1 MSSRFLRM
9 FLCVA
14 IAAAVGPA
22 ATLARAAAYT
32 SGWDPITSNGTALLN
47 VGDSCLTN
55 SGFLYVNG
63 YNDTSNGC
71 TVSLVSATVNLVDPT
86 PPEDS
91 AGMAS
96 FTLGANTEGI
106 WGIDVV
112 GGALVG
118 LDTFP
123 IGPGTVGDN
132 SDPALNGSWW
142 IQWWD
147 GVYSATS
154 GSGQGETL
162 TNTVSL
168 ENLPCEDASWTP
180 LDCQVVSTAT
190 HVTFTQT
197 TPEPGSLG
205 LLLGAL
211 GAGWW
216 ARRRKDA
223 A

>member
-1 MSSRFLRM
+1 MSSKFLRM
-9 FLCVA
+9 FFCVA
-14 IAAAVGPA
+14 IAAVVGSA

-32 SGWDPITSNGTALLN
+32 SGWDPVTTNGTALLT
-47 VGDSCLTN
+47 VGDNCLAN
-55 SGFLYVNG
+55 GDGFFLVND
-63 YNDTSNGC
+63 DTGC
-71 TVSLVSATVNLVDPT
+71 SVSLLSATVNLVDGL
-86 PPEDS
+86 
-91 AGMAS
+91 AGTAS
-96 FTLGANTEGI
+96 FTLGADTADI
-106 WGIDVV
+106 WGIDVA

-118 LDTFP
+118 LDTLP
-123 IGPGTVGDN
+123 IGPGVVSGNPDAN
-132 SDPALNGSWW
+132 LNGSWW

-147 GVYSATS
+147 GVNSLDDP
-154 GSGQGETL
+154 GGPL

-168 ENLPCEDASWTP
+168 EFNTPCQTVSGNP
-180 LDCQVVSTAT
+180 SGCNSVVSTAT
-190 HVTFTQT
+190 NVTFTQT